1 VDITEKKINRQIQFW
16 ALVGPLITLLTFVVL
31 LKKTTTGSL
40 YLPILILIGFPI
52 CWKWKIR
59 GFAISLGA
67 LFAFFVFSYG
77 NIPIED
83 RFWQF
88 GMGMAVTLSF
98 AVTALS
104 FEEVDALIRSLQ
116 VESTSRLTNL
126 LHLDEKF
133 KASEEKLHED
143 CEILK
148 EQVEAFTVKL
158 HEKEILTQRQ
168 EKLIQIVRNE
178 LLAFQVQHEG
188 LLNELFQ
195 RREEVKRLQEQ
206 ESVSSSAEVAEI
218 TQLLN
223 LKEVAFTKLQEE
235 YKHLQEETV
244 SSSAEVA
251 EITQLLNL
259 KEVAFTKLQEE
270 YKHLQEE
277 TVSSSAEVAE
287 ITELQAELHQLRKN
301 LETQSELRNQQD
313 FLIEDLR
320 QLLSLREASL
330 KQNEADLTHAQLHA
344 QEKQLLE
351 ANLLN
356 LQKEFE
362 TVQFENLELVETH
375 KNKVLLLTQAF
386 EKTEKELSMHKAF
399 IEEMK
404 VRLSIQ
410 EGDLSESKAKVLSL
424 EVSKSQEIDGLQAQL
439 KEKSELVAITN
450 VQIQQLSNE
459 KDALA
464 EKLHQFSHAI
474 PQDRPIDSTVE
485 LVEADRAL
493 RRIKGMY
500 EQLKS
505 QFHEKSTILDETRR
519 QLFLVEEKLLLCQIE
534 SQEKERYEYSELEA
548 ELQKQLI
555 ATHQDSKKMY
565 QEACHEIEALHEIIA
580 NLLQPA

>member
-1 VDITEKKINRQIQFW
+1 MDITEKKINRQIQFW

-206 ESVSSSAEVAEI
+206 ES
-218 TQLLN
+218 
-223 LKEVAFTKLQEE
+223 
-235 YKHLQEETV
+235 V